1 VVISLRFKLRAILI
15 ETLLALTQK
24 ALKNTY
30 ATGVVMTVQ
39 EDGTI
44 KENMSLNQPAN
55 RGFVKNF
62 KLILSMQRRVAPYAR
77 I

>member
-1 VVISLRFKLRAILI
+1 
-15 ETLLALTQK
+15 
-24 ALKNTY
+24 LKNTY